1 MYFALIVT
9 LIAAITDFKTGIIPN
24 KLMVPSIAVALLFRI
39 VMGPLDL
46 WFYLIG
52 IFPAV
57 VLFMGALLTSG
68 KGVGGGDIKLMFLIG
83 ILLGGFKSL
92 SVFVITLILAILACL
107 ITSVIQK
114 KLIRSL
120 RLGPYF
126 LAGLIVTIIFNQF
139 FFSMIERMTLLN

>member
-1 MYFALIVT
+1 
-9 LIAAITDFKTGIIPN
+9 
-24 KLMVPSIAVALLFRI
+24 
-39 VMGPLDL
+39 MGPLDL

-52 IFPAV
+52 IFPAA

-114 KLIRSL
+114 S
-120 RLGPYF
+120 
-126 LAGLIVTIIFNQF
+126 
-139 FFSMIERMTLLN
+139 

>member
-24 KLMVPSIAVALLFRI
+24 KLMVPSIAAALLFRI

>member
-24 KLMVPSIAVALLFRI
+24 KLMVPSIAAALFFRI
-39 VMGPLDL
+39 VMGPLDP

-92 SVFVITLILAILACL
+92 SVFVITLILAIMACL
-107 ITSVIQK
+107 ISSVIQR